1 VVRGSAYGAV
11 PLISRKRLTFRGLE
25 KPSGMRG
32 QVVLGFAGGTAGRHC
47 RHLPFAFGKAATHR
61 ASKPSALEGCRV
73 ALAQCHILEPGRT
86 LLSKQFCSFVAP
98 TCSFAAP
105 RYDLRSACIGAIGER
120 PPQEIDT
127 CLLLANDRPSR
138 SAASASAGACHAAN
152 ASGFTSRLASW
163 VSMASARRSSSR
175 LKCNIFC
182 SSRRSNWPA
191 SAAAVPYAAIS

>member
-1 VVRGSAYGAV
+1 VVRGSAYSAV
-11 PLISRKRLTFRGLE
+11 PLIFRKRLTFRGLE

-47 RHLPFAFGKAATHR
+47 RHLPFAYGKAATHR

-73 ALAQCHILEPGRT
+73 ALVQCHIPEPGRT

-98 TCSFAAP
+98 TCSFAPP
-105 RYDLRSACIGAIGER
+105 RYDLRSACIGAIWRAAPAG
-120 PPQEIDT
+120 
-127 CLLLANDRPSR
+127 DRHPAYSWR
-138 SAASASAGACHAAN
+138 MTAHHGLRQARQACHAAN